1 MTETDNRNKEEMLS
15 YYEGSLKAHKDLI
28 KRLEER
34 ISILEENKN
43 WNQKRFDYF
52 TYEIEKLK
60 RP

>member
-15 YYEGSLKAHKDLI
+15 YYEDSLKAHKDLI